1 MANEF
6 SQAQLNMLL
15 KMAGKKLGTDPET
28 LRKALENGNAD
39 ALLKQ
44 SKGRNDQLK
53 QVLSNPEL
61 ASKLMDS
68 PQAKELL
75 KKLMEG

>member
-28 LRKALENGNAD
+28 LRKALENVNAD

-44 SKGRNDQLK
+44 SKGQNDQLK

-75 KKLMEG
+75 KKLMGG

>member
-1 MANEF
+1 MANDF

>member
-61 ASKLMDS
+61 VSKLMDS

>member
-6 SQAQLNMLL
+6 SQAQFNMLL

-28 LRKALENGNAD
+28 LRKALESGNAD
-39 ALLKQ
+39 MLLKQ
-44 SKGRNDQLK
+44 AKGQNDQLK

-75 KKLMEG
+75 KKLMGG

>member
-15 KMAGKKLGTDPET
+15 QMAGKKLGTDPET
-28 LRKALENGNAD
+28 LRKTLENGNAD
-39 ALLKQ
+39 VLLKQ
-44 SKGRNDQLK
+44 SKGQNDQLK

-75 KKLMEG
+75 KKLMGG

>member
-28 LRKALENGNAD
+28 LRKALENVNAD

-44 SKGRNDQLK
+44 SKGQNDQLK

-68 PQAKELL
+68 PQAKEQL
-75 KKLMEG
+75 KKLMGG

>member
-6 SQAQLNMLL
+6 SQAQLNMFL

-44 SKGRNDQLK
+44 SKGQNDQLK

-75 KKLMEG
+75 KKLMGG

>member
-28 LRKALENGNAD
+28 LRKVLENGNAD

>member
-1 MANEF
+1 MANNL

-15 KMAGKKLGTDPET
+15 KMAGKKLGTDPDT
-28 LRKALENGNAD
+28 LRKTLENGGAD

-44 SKGRNDQLK
+44 SKGSNDQLK

-61 ASKLMDS
+61 ASKLMES

>member
-6 SQAQLNMLL
+6 SQAQFNMLL
-15 KMAGKKLGTDPET
+15 KMAGKKLGTDPGT
-28 LRKALENGNAD
+28 LRKALESGNAD
-39 ALLKQ
+39 MLLKQ
-44 SKGRNDQLK
+44 AKGQNDQLK

-75 KKLMEG
+75 KKLMGG

>member
-44 SKGRNDQLK
+44 STGRNDQLK

>member
-6 SQAQLNMLL
+6 AQAQLNMLL

>member
-28 LRKALENGNAD
+28 LRKALENGTAD

-44 SKGRNDQLK
+44 SKGQNDQLK

-61 ASKLMDS
+61 ASKLMAS

-75 KKLMEG
+75 KKLMGG

>member
-53 QVLSNPEL
+53 QVLSNPEM

>member
-44 SKGRNDQLK
+44 SKGQNDQLK

-75 KKLMEG
+75 KKLMGG

>member
-28 LRKALENGNAD
+28 LRKTLENGNAD
-39 ALLKQ
+39 VLLKQ
-44 SKGRNDQLK
+44 SKGQNDQLK

-75 KKLMEG
+75 KKLMGG

>member
-39 ALLKQ
+39 AFLKQ
-44 SKGRNDQLK
+44 SKGQNDQLK

-61 ASKLMDS
+61 ASKLMGS

-75 KKLMEG
+75 KKLMGG

>member
-28 LRKALENGNAD
+28 LRKTLENENAD
-39 ALLKQ
+39 ALLQQ
-44 SKGRNDQLK
+44 SKNSNEQLR
-53 QVLSNPEL
+53 QALSNPEL
-61 ASKLMDS
+61 ASKLMES

-75 KKLMEG
+75 KKLTGG

>member
-15 KMAGKKLGTDPET
+15 KMAGRKLGTDPET

-44 SKGRNDQLK
+44 SKGQNDQLK

-75 KKLMEG
+75 KKLMGG

>member
-61 ASKLMDS
+61 ASKRMDS

-75 KKLMEG
+75 KKLMAG